1 MKVKDRNKVIFS
13 ILKELSEN
21 DYLPTY
27 KDYNISEEIFVD
39 IVKIM
44 VKENYLNSDCVLFN
58 ILGKAEIDQNI
69 NTVTDNGLLYIEE
82 CEAWNV
88 VYSNINDFNK
98 LLDL

>member
-58 ILGKAEIDQNI
+58 ILGKAEIEQNI
-69 NTVTDNGLLYIEE
+69 NTVTDNGLRFVEE
-82 CEAWNV
+82 CEAWNA